1 MPSPRMLHAAIRRL
15 RLLALLIATALAS
28 AGSVQGDTIVMQA
41 SEDTAPYS
49 FLPSLPRHTSPTLY
63 AFRSLDEQN
72 VEHDFETYLWF
83 DVAEEDL
90 PPGHVLVQALL
101 VNTYAFDFT
110 GFGDPSSDPGTIEC
124 REVLEPWTQTSLT
137 WSNRPE
143 YDAPFDSVT
152 GITGFGAMIC
162 DATAVVFDWIHGV
175 HPNEGFALTNPGE
188 RVIGMH
194 SLESGQPGALLP
206 TLILTTELPEPG
218 LGLALGV
225 GVFGLV
231 LSGWMRR
238 ERGRAGADR

>member
-49 FLPSLPRHTSPTLY
+49 FLPSLPRHTSPTLCLPL
-63 AFRSLDEQN
+63 LDEQN

-110 GFGDPSSDPGTIEC
+110 GFGDPRPIPARSSAARSSSPGP
-124 REVLEPWTQTSLT
+124 R
-137 WSNRPE
+137 
-143 YDAPFDSVT
+143 
-152 GITGFGAMIC
+152 
-162 DATAVVFDWIHGV
+162 
-175 HPNEGFALTNPGE
+175 
-188 RVIGMH
+188 RV
-194 SLESGQPGALLP
+194 SPGATGP
-206 TLILTTELPEPG
+206 STTPPSIRSRHHG
-218 LGLALGV
+218 L
-225 GVFGLV
+225 
-231 LSGWMRR
+231 RR
-238 ERGRAGADR
+238 DDL